1 MKKIYSSSH
10 SDYMTEVQN
19 VKLGWLWSLKVR
31 G

>member
-1 MKKIYSSSH
+1 
-10 SDYMTEVQN
+10 MTEVQN